1 MSGQKEVLRL
11 RVERMA
17 PEGEAIARAEGS
29 SRVVFVPYGAPGDM
43 IEAEITAA
51 KGTYARAQIRRV
63 LEPGPDRI
71 EPPCAIHFRPGMAGR
86 FCGGCDWQHLG
97 YEAQLKHKRGI
108 VEDCLRR
115 IGKMSDVEVRPT
127 LASPHIW
134 GYRNKVQIPFGF
146 TDKGEI
152 AAGFYSPQS
161 HSIADFSACP
171 VQPDLAV
178 RLALKAKAAAQSRG
192 WQVYDEKSGRGWLR
206 HFFARTNA
214 RGQALVA
221 LVARTPDFP
230 DRDSF
235 IGELRGNEPSLASI
249 YLNVHPEK
257 TSAVLGPRWI
267 RLWGA
272 PRIEEQIGEFS
283 FSASPGAFLQV
294 NTPAAEVLYACARK
308 ALTEG
313 AGRFGRVLDL
323 YCGVGTLAV
332 WLASAADKIIG
343 IEENSEAVQDAWANA
358 RRNGVKNARFVSGR
372 VETSLARVSRE
383 LSGACAAVVDP
394 PRQGLLPGALRA
406 LTHRAFERVVYVSCN
421 PATFARDAGLL
432 SRAGYKLEQVQP
444 VDLFPQTSHVELV
457 GLLRRKNRGF

>member
-1 MSGQKEVLRL
+1 MPGQKEILRL

-29 SRVVFVPYGAPGDM
+29 SRVVFVPYGAPGDLL
-43 IEAEITAA
+43 EADVTTA

-63 LEPGPDRI
+63 LEAGPDRV
-71 EPPCAIHFRPGMAGR
+71 EPPCAIYFRPGAPGR
-86 FCGGCDWQHLG
+86 FCGGCDWQHLS
-97 YEAQLKHKRGI
+97 YEAQLREKRSL

-115 IGKMSDVEVRPT
+115 IGKISGAQVRPT
-127 LASPHIW
+127 LASPYTW
-134 GYRNKVQIPFGF
+134 GYRNKVQIPFGL
-146 TDKGEI
+146 TDNGEI

-161 HSIADFSACP
+161 HRIADFPACP

-178 RLALKAKAAAQSRG
+178 RLALKAKATARSRG

-214 RGQALVA
+214 QGQALVA
-221 LVARTPDFP
+221 LVARTADFS
-230 DRDSF
+230 DRDTF
-235 IGELRGNEPSLASI
+235 VEEMREQEPSLVSI
-249 YLNVHPEK
+249 YLNVQPEK
-257 TSAVLGPRWI
+257 TSVVLGPRWI

-272 PRIEEQIGEFS
+272 PRIEEQVGKFS

-294 NTPAAEVLYACARK
+294 NTPAAEILYACARE
-308 ALTEG
+308 ALTED
-313 AGRFGRVLDL
+313 AERFDRVLDL

-358 RRNGVKNARFVSGR
+358 RRNGVKNARFASGR

-406 LTHRAFERVVYVSCN
+406 LTHPALERIVYVSCN

-432 SRAGYKLEQVQP
+432 ARAGYKLERVQP

-457 GLLRRKNRGF
+457 GLLRRKSRDF